1 MASYRSH
8 SGRLVVSDNDGG
20 WVATIKTGLET
31 IKITLEST
39 TPGNAII
46 EGEHLYADARAVTNS
61 KPCCWR
67 CVHWLP
73 VKSECG
79 LGFPEGRRSGGRFA
93 SKCSCFWAD

>member
-39 TPGNAII
+39 TPSNAII

-61 KPCCWR
+61 KQTP
-67 CVHWLP
+67 
-73 VKSECG
+73 
-79 LGFPEGRRSGGRFA
+79 
-93 SKCSCFWAD
+93 SCPRPDTLSSPSAFLKVR